1 MLLLNQIRSRIDQ
14 KKGQVDLLTK
24 SIESKTEKL
33 NTLNREL
40 THSNKAHMII
50 QHVAQQTQKELQFYI
65 TDIVS
70 LALAAVFPDPYKFEL
85 EFVTK
90 SNKTAANFWFEK
102 DGDRY
107 TPGSATGGGPLDI
120 AAFALRTSLW
130 SLVTPRL
137 RSILILDEPFRF
149 LSKDLQPLASEML
162 KMISSKLGLQI
173 IMVSHSN
180 ELIEG
185 ADRVFKTHFSKGIT
199 TIVEV
204 PK

>member
-1 MLLLNQIRSRIDQ
+1 MDTLTQIRSRIDQ

-40 THSNKAHMII
+40 THANKAHMII

-90 SNKTAANFWFEK
+90 SNKTAAHFWFEK
-102 DGDRY
+102 DGDKY
-107 TPGSATGGGPLDI
+107 TPGSSTGGGPLDI

-137 RSILILDEPFRF
+137 RNILILDEPFRF

-173 IMVSHSN
+173 IMVSHN
-180 ELIEG
+180 EDLIEG
-185 ADRVFKTHFSKGIT
+185 ADKVFKTCFRKGVT
-199 TIVEV
+199 TIKEV
-204 PK
+204 